1 GCSALIRP
9 NNYLH
14 NLSVLGIYQG
24 QQQPPGNRH
33 LEINPKEKLFGC

>member
-1 GCSALIRP
+1 VV
-9 NNYLH
+9 LH
-14 NLSVLGIYQG
+14 LFGPIISFIIFLYSGIYQG